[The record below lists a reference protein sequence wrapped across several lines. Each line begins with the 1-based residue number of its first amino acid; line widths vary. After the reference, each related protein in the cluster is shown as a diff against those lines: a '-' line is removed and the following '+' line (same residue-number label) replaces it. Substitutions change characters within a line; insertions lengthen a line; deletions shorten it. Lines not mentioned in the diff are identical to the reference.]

1 MLIKQLKLKLGTK
14 ILCMVFVIILL
25 FSVSV
30 GTVMLKEITESMK
43 QMATEKAKGDLALS
57 SAYIDDA
64 ISGDWQVKNN
74 KLYKGKIQIN
84 GNEDIVDLLGEKT
97 GDTVTIFQGDTRVAT
112 NVMKSGE
119 RAVGTQASSEV
130 IDAVLKSGKRFYGQA
145 DVAGSSYQT
154 AYMPLKD
161 QNGDIIGM
169 LYTGANQSILASL
182 TKSLFTQF
190 AIVLA
195 IVIIVSVILV
205 LLFTRRINKRLNA
218 LKCAF
223 ESAGNGD
230 MTIEVSDK
238 SGDELSELSVYY
250 NKMRMKLNNTIQTV
264 QQSALQLASA
274 SQQLSAGAEETN
286 QASEK
291 ITEAVQHIANG
302 AQHQITR
309 IENSESS
316 LKQAS
321 ADIRDISSNTAAIA
335 DKGQLAQSKA
345 DIGQKE
351 IADVQAQMDAI
362 HHSIQKSGEIIQQL
376 DGRSKQIEQILSVI
390 TQIADQ
396 TNLLALNA
404 AIEAARAGEHGK
416 GFAVVADEV
425 RKLAEESQQS
435 AGQISTLITE
445 IQKDM
450 NQSARSV
457 EHVKTEAAEGVTMIQ
472 RTKDAFKEIAAA
484 TCEISAEISDLS
496 ASVSN
501 ISASAHQIND
511 SFAANTADIKES
523 TENTRQ
529 AAALT
534 EEQFAAM
541 EEITAASE
549 TLSQLAEELTGI
561 ISQFKMID
569 QPENG
574 R

>member
-1 MLIKQLKLKLGTK
+1 MLIKRLEMKLGTK
-14 ILCMVFVIILL
+14 ILCLVFVVILL
-25 FSVSV
+25 FSASV

-57 SAYIDDA
+57 SAYIDDVMT
-64 ISGDWQVKNN
+64 GDWQVKNN
-74 KLYKGKIQIN
+74 KLYKGQTQIN

-97 GDTVTIFQGDTRVAT
+97 GDTITIFQGDTRVAT
-112 NVMKSGE
+112 NVMKNGE

-130 IDAVLKSGKRFYGQA
+130 IAAVLKKGKRFYGQA

-161 QNGDIIGM
+161 QNGNIIGM

-182 TKSLFTQF
+182 TQSLFTQF
-190 AIVLA
+190 ATVLV
-195 IVIIVSVILV
+195 IVIMVSVILV
-205 LLFTRRINKRLNA
+205 LVFTRKINKRLNA
-218 LKCAF
+218 LKSAF

-238 SGDELSELSVYY
+238 TGDELSELSVYY
-250 NKMRMKLNNTIQTV
+250 NKMRMKLNDTIQTV

-291 ITEAVQHIANG
+291 ITEAVQQIANG
-302 AQHQITR
+302 AQDQITR

-321 ADIRDISSNTAAIA
+321 ADIRDISANTAAIA

-351 IADVQAQMDAI
+351 IANVQAQMDAI
-362 HHSIQKSGEIIQQL
+362 HQSIQKSGEIIHQL

-404 AIEAARAGEHGK
+404 AIEAARAGEQGK

-435 AGQISTLITE
+435 AGQISKLIIE

-450 NQSARSV
+450 NRSARSV

-472 RTKDAFKEIAAA
+472 RTRDAFKEIAAA
-484 TCEISAEISDLS
+484 TGEISAEISDLS
-496 ASVSN
+496 ASVTN
-501 ISASAHQIND
+501 ISASAHHIND

-523 TENTRQ
+523 TKNTRQ

-561 ISQFKMID
+561 ISQFKMIN
-569 QPENG
+569 QAENG
-574 R
+574 

>member
-1 MLIKQLKLKLGTK
+1 MLIKRFKMKLGTK
-14 ILCMVFVIILL
+14 ILCLVFVVILL
-25 FSVSV
+25 FSASV
-30 GTVMLKEITESMK
+30 GTVMLKEITENMK

-57 SAYIDDA
+57 STYIDDVM
-64 ISGDWQVKNN
+64 SGNWQVKNN
-74 KLYKGKIQIN
+74 KLYKGQTQIN

-97 GDTVTIFQGDTRVAT
+97 GDTITIFQGDTRVAT
-112 NVMKSGE
+112 NVMKNGE

-130 IDAVLKSGKRFYGQA
+130 IAAVLKKGKRFYGQA

-161 QNGDIIGM
+161 QNGNIIGM

-182 TKSLFTQF
+182 TQSLFTQF
-190 AIVLA
+190 AIVLV

-205 LLFTRRINKRLNA
+205 LVFTRKINKRLTA
-218 LKCAF
+218 LKSAF

-238 SGDELSELSVYY
+238 TGDELSELSVYY
-250 NKMRMKLNNTIQTV
+250 NKMRMKLNDTIQTV

-291 ITEAVQHIANG
+291 ITEAVQQIANG
-302 AQHQITR
+302 AQDQITR

-321 ADIRDISSNTAAIA
+321 ADIRDISANTAAIA

-351 IADVQAQMDAI
+351 IANVQAQMDAI
-362 HHSIQKSGEIIQQL
+362 HQSIQKSGEIIHQL

-404 AIEAARAGEHGK
+404 AIEAARAGEQGK

-435 AGQISTLITE
+435 AGQISKLIIE
-445 IQKDM
+445 IQNDM
-450 NQSARSV
+450 NRSARSV

-472 RTKDAFKEIAAA
+472 RTRDAFKEIAAA
-484 TCEISAEISDLS
+484 TGEISAEISDLS
-496 ASVSN
+496 ASVTN

-523 TENTRQ
+523 TKNTRQ

-561 ISQFKMID
+561 ISQFKMIN
-569 QPENG
+569 QAANG
-574 R
+574 

>member
-1 MLIKQLKLKLGTK
+1 MLIKRFKMKLGTK
-14 ILCMVFVIILL
+14 ILCLVFVVILL
-25 FSVSV
+25 FSASV
-30 GTVMLKEITESMK
+30 GTVMLKEITENMK

-57 SAYIDDA
+57 STYIDDVM
-64 ISGDWQVKNN
+64 SGDWQVKNN
-74 KLYKGKIQIN
+74 KLYKGQTQIN

-97 GDTVTIFQGDTRVAT
+97 GDTITIFQGDTRVAT
-112 NVMKSGE
+112 NVMKNGE

-130 IDAVLKSGKRFYGQA
+130 IAAVLKKGKRFYGQA

-161 QNGDIIGM
+161 QNGNIIGM

-182 TKSLFTQF
+182 TQSLFTQF
-190 AIVLA
+190 AIVLV

-205 LLFTRRINKRLNA
+205 LVFTRKINKRLNA
-218 LKCAF
+218 LKSAF

-238 SGDELSELSVYY
+238 TGDELSELSVYY
-250 NKMRMKLNNTIQTV
+250 NKMRMKLNDTIQTV

-291 ITEAVQHIANG
+291 ITEAVQQIANG
-302 AQHQITR
+302 AQDQITR
-309 IENSESS
+309 IESSESS

-321 ADIRDISSNTAAIA
+321 ADIRDISANTAAIA

-351 IADVQAQMDAI
+351 IANVQAQMDAI
-362 HHSIQKSGEIIQQL
+362 HQSIQKSGEIIHQL

-404 AIEAARAGEHGK
+404 AIEAARAGEQGK

-435 AGQISTLITE
+435 AGQISKLIIE

-450 NQSARSV
+450 NRSARSV

-472 RTKDAFKEIAAA
+472 RTRDAFKEIAAA
-484 TCEISAEISDLS
+484 TGEISAEISDLS
-496 ASVSN
+496 ASVTN
-501 ISASAHQIND
+501 ISASAHHIND

-523 TENTRQ
+523 TKNTRQ

-561 ISQFKMID
+561 ISQFKMIN
-569 QPENG
+569 QAENG
-574 R
+574 

>member
-1 MLIKQLKLKLGTK
+1 MLIKRFKMKLGTK
-14 ILCMVFVIILL
+14 ILCLVFVVILL
-25 FSVSV
+25 FSASV

-57 SAYIDDA
+57 STYIDDVM
-64 ISGDWQVKNN
+64 SGDWQVKNN
-74 KLYKGKIQIN
+74 KLYKGQTQIN

-97 GDTVTIFQGDTRVAT
+97 GDTITIFQGDTRVAT
-112 NVMKSGE
+112 NVMKNGE

-130 IDAVLKSGKRFYGQA
+130 IAAVLKKGKRFYGQA

-161 QNGDIIGM
+161 QNGNIIGM

-182 TKSLFTQF
+182 TQSLFTQF
-190 AIVLA
+190 AIVLV

-205 LLFTRRINKRLNA
+205 LVFTRKINKRLNA
-218 LKCAF
+218 LKSAF

-238 SGDELSELSVYY
+238 TGDELSELSVYY
-250 NKMRMKLNNTIQTV
+250 NKMRMKLNETIQTV

-291 ITEAVQHIANG
+291 ITEAVQQIANG
-302 AQHQITR
+302 AQDQITR

-321 ADIRDISSNTAAIA
+321 ADIRDISANTAAIA

-351 IADVQAQMDAI
+351 IANVQAQMDAI
-362 HHSIQKSGEIIQQL
+362 HQSIQKSGEIIHQL

-404 AIEAARAGEHGK
+404 AIEAARAGEQGK

-435 AGQISTLITE
+435 AGQISKLIIE

-450 NQSARSV
+450 NRSARSV

-472 RTKDAFKEIAAA
+472 RTRDAFKEIAAA
-484 TCEISAEISDLS
+484 TGEISAEISDLS
-496 ASVSN
+496 ASVTN

-523 TENTRQ
+523 TKNTRQ

-561 ISQFKMID
+561 ISQFKMIN
-569 QPENG
+569 QAENG
-574 R
+574 

>member
-1 MLIKQLKLKLGTK
+1 MLIKRFKMKLGTK
-14 ILCMVFVIILL
+14 ILCLVFVVILL
-25 FSVSV
+25 FSASV

-57 SAYIDDA
+57 STYIDDVM
-64 ISGDWQVKNN
+64 SGDWQVKNN
-74 KLYKGKIQIN
+74 KLYKGQTQIN

-97 GDTVTIFQGDTRVAT
+97 GDTITIFQGDTRVAT
-112 NVMKSGE
+112 NVMKNGE

-130 IDAVLKSGKRFYGQA
+130 IAAVLKKGKRFYGQA

-161 QNGDIIGM
+161 QNGNIIGM

-182 TKSLFTQF
+182 TQSLFTQF
-190 AIVLA
+190 AIVLV

-205 LLFTRRINKRLNA
+205 LVFTRKINKRLNA
-218 LKCAF
+218 LKSAF

-238 SGDELSELSVYY
+238 TGDELSELSVYY
-250 NKMRMKLNNTIQTV
+250 NKMRMKLNDTIQTV

-291 ITEAVQHIANG
+291 ITEAVQQIANG
-302 AQHQITR
+302 AQDQITR

-321 ADIRDISSNTAAIA
+321 ADIRDISANTAAIA

-351 IADVQAQMDAI
+351 IANVQAQMDAI
-362 HHSIQKSGEIIQQL
+362 HQSIQKSGEIIHQL

-404 AIEAARAGEHGK
+404 AIEAARAGEQGK

-435 AGQISTLITE
+435 AGQISKLIIE

-450 NQSARSV
+450 NRSARSV

-472 RTKDAFKEIAAA
+472 RTRDAFKEIAAA
-484 TCEISAEISDLS
+484 TGEISAEISDLS
-496 ASVSN
+496 ASVTN
-501 ISASAHQIND
+501 ISASAHHIND

-523 TENTRQ
+523 TKNTRQ

-561 ISQFKMID
+561 ISQFKMIN
-569 QPENG
+569 QAENG
-574 R
+574 

>member
-1 MLIKQLKLKLGTK
+1 MLIKRFKMKLGTK
-14 ILCMVFVIILL
+14 ILCLVFVVILL
-25 FSVSV
+25 FSASV
-30 GTVMLKEITESMK
+30 GTVMLKEITENMK

-57 SAYIDDA
+57 STYIDDVM
-64 ISGDWQVKNN
+64 SGDWQVKNN
-74 KLYKGKIQIN
+74 KLYKGQTQIN

-97 GDTVTIFQGDTRVAT
+97 GDTITIFQGDTRVAT
-112 NVMKSGE
+112 NVMKNGE

-130 IDAVLKSGKRFYGQA
+130 IAAVLKKGKRFYGQA

-161 QNGDIIGM
+161 QNGNIIGM

-182 TKSLFTQF
+182 TQSLFTQF
-190 AIVLA
+190 AIVLV

-205 LLFTRRINKRLNA
+205 LVFTRKINKRLNA
-218 LKCAF
+218 LKSAF

-238 SGDELSELSVYY
+238 TGDELSELSVYY
-250 NKMRMKLNNTIQTV
+250 NKMRMKLNDTIQTV

-291 ITEAVQHIANG
+291 ITEAVQQIANG
-302 AQHQITR
+302 AQDQITR

-321 ADIRDISSNTAAIA
+321 ADIRDISANTAAIA

-351 IADVQAQMDAI
+351 IANVQAQMDAI
-362 HHSIQKSGEIIQQL
+362 HQSIQKSGEIIHQL

-404 AIEAARAGEHGK
+404 AIEAARAGEQGK

-435 AGQISTLITE
+435 AGQISKLIIE

-450 NQSARSV
+450 NRSARSV

-472 RTKDAFKEIAAA
+472 RTRDAFKEIAAA
-484 TCEISAEISDLS
+484 TGEISAEISDLS
-496 ASVSN
+496 ASVTN

-523 TENTRQ
+523 TKNTRQ

-561 ISQFKMID
+561 ISQFKMIN
-569 QPENG
+569 QAENG
-574 R
+574 

>member
-1 MLIKQLKLKLGTK
+1 MLIKRFKMKLGTK
-14 ILCMVFVIILL
+14 ILCLVFVVILL
-25 FSVSV
+25 FSASV

-57 SAYIDDA
+57 STYIDDVM
-64 ISGDWQVKNN
+64 SGDWQVKNN
-74 KLYKGKIQIN
+74 KLYKGQTQIT

-97 GDTVTIFQGDTRVAT
+97 GDTITIFQGDTRVAT
-112 NVMKSGE
+112 NVMKNGE

-130 IDAVLKSGKRFYGQA
+130 IAAVLKKGKRFYGQA

-161 QNGDIIGM
+161 QNGNIIGM
-169 LYTGANQSILASL
+169 LYAGANQSILASL
-182 TKSLFTQF
+182 TQSLFTQF
-190 AIVLA
+190 AIVLV
-195 IVIIVSVILV
+195 IVIMVSVILV
-205 LLFTRRINKRLNA
+205 LVFTRKINKRLNA
-218 LKCAF
+218 LKSAF

-238 SGDELSELSVYY
+238 TGDELSELSVYY
-250 NKMRMKLNNTIQTV
+250 NKMRMKLNDTIQTV

-291 ITEAVQHIANG
+291 ITEAVQQIANG
-302 AQHQITR
+302 AQDQITR

-321 ADIRDISSNTAAIA
+321 ADIRDISANTAAIA

-351 IADVQAQMDAI
+351 IANVQAQMDAI
-362 HHSIQKSGEIIQQL
+362 HQSIQKSGEIIHQL

-404 AIEAARAGEHGK
+404 AIEAARAGEQGK

-435 AGQISTLITE
+435 AGQISKLIIE

-450 NQSARSV
+450 NRSARSV

-472 RTKDAFKEIAAA
+472 RTRDAFKEIAAA
-484 TCEISAEISDLS
+484 TGEISAEISDLS
-496 ASVSN
+496 ASVTN

-523 TENTRQ
+523 TKNTRQ

-561 ISQFKMID
+561 ISQFKMIN
-569 QPENG
+569 QAENG
-574 R
+574 

>member
-1 MLIKQLKLKLGTK
+1 MLIKRLKMKLGTK
-14 ILCMVFVIILL
+14 ILCLVFVVILL
-25 FSVSV
+25 FSASV

-57 SAYIDDA
+57 STYIDDVM
-64 ISGDWQVKNN
+64 SGDWQVKNN
-74 KLYKGKIQIN
+74 KLYKGQTQIN

-97 GDTVTIFQGDTRVAT
+97 GDTITIFQGDTRVAT
-112 NVMKSGE
+112 NVMKNGE

-130 IDAVLKSGKRFYGQA
+130 IAAVLKKGKRFYGQA

-161 QNGDIIGM
+161 QNGNIIGM

-182 TKSLFTQF
+182 TQSLFTQF
-190 AIVLA
+190 AIVLV
-195 IVIIVSVILV
+195 IVIMVSVILV
-205 LLFTRRINKRLNA
+205 LVFTRKINKRLNA
-218 LKCAF
+218 LKSAF

-238 SGDELSELSVYY
+238 TGDELSELSVYY
-250 NKMRMKLNNTIQTV
+250 NKMRMKLNDTIQTV

-291 ITEAVQHIANG
+291 ITEAVQQIANG
-302 AQHQITR
+302 AQDQITR

-321 ADIRDISSNTAAIA
+321 ADIRDISANTAAIA

-351 IADVQAQMDAI
+351 IANVQAQMDAI
-362 HHSIQKSGEIIQQL
+362 HQSIQKSGEIIHQL

-404 AIEAARAGEHGK
+404 AIEAARAGEQGK

-435 AGQISTLITE
+435 AGQISKLIIE

-450 NQSARSV
+450 NRSARSV

-472 RTKDAFKEIAAA
+472 RTRDAFKEIAAA
-484 TCEISAEISDLS
+484 TGEISAEISDLS
-496 ASVSN
+496 ASVTN

-523 TENTRQ
+523 TKNTRQ

-561 ISQFKMID
+561 ISQFKMIN
-569 QPENG
+569 QAENG
-574 R
+574 

>member
-57 SAYIDDA
+57 SAYIDDI

-74 KLYKGKIQIN
+74 KLYKGQTQIN

-112 NVMKSGE
+112 NVMKNGE
-119 RAVGTQASSEV
+119 RAVGTKASSEV

-169 LYTGANQSILASL
+169 LYTGATQSILASL

-484 TCEISAEISDLS
+484 TGEISAEISDLS

>member
-1 MLIKQLKLKLGTK
+1 MLIKRFKMKLGTK
-14 ILCMVFVIILL
+14 ILCLVFVVILL
-25 FSVSV
+25 FSASV

-57 SAYIDDA
+57 STYIDDVM
-64 ISGDWQVKNN
+64 SGDWQVKNN
-74 KLYKGKIQIN
+74 KLYKGQTQIN

-97 GDTVTIFQGDTRVAT
+97 GDTITIFQGDTRVAT
-112 NVMKSGE
+112 NVMKNGE
-119 RAVGTQASSEV
+119 RAVDTQASSEV
-130 IDAVLKSGKRFYGQA
+130 IAAVLKKGKRFYGQA

-161 QNGDIIGM
+161 QNGNIIGM

-182 TKSLFTQF
+182 TQSLFTQF
-190 AIVLA
+190 AIVLV

-205 LLFTRRINKRLNA
+205 LVFTRKINKRLNA
-218 LKCAF
+218 LKSAF

-238 SGDELSELSVYY
+238 TGDELSELSVYY
-250 NKMRMKLNNTIQTV
+250 NKMRMKLNDTIQTV

-291 ITEAVQHIANG
+291 ITEAVQQIANG
-302 AQHQITR
+302 AQDQITR

-321 ADIRDISSNTAAIA
+321 ADIRDISANTAAIA

-351 IADVQAQMDAI
+351 IANVQAQMDAI
-362 HHSIQKSGEIIQQL
+362 HQSIQKSGEIIHQL

-404 AIEAARAGEHGK
+404 AIEAARAGEQGK

-435 AGQISTLITE
+435 AEQISKLIIE

-450 NQSARSV
+450 NRSARSV

-472 RTKDAFKEIAAA
+472 RTRDAFKEIAAA
-484 TCEISAEISDLS
+484 TGEISAEISDLS
-496 ASVSN
+496 ASVTN

-523 TENTRQ
+523 TKNTRQ

-561 ISQFKMID
+561 ISQFKMIN
-569 QPENG
+569 QAANG
-574 R
+574 

>member
-1 MLIKQLKLKLGTK
+1 MLIKRLEMKLGTK
-14 ILCMVFVIILL
+14 ILCLVFVVILL
-25 FSVSV
+25 FSASV

-57 SAYIDDA
+57 STYIDDVM
-64 ISGDWQVKNN
+64 SGDWQVKNN
-74 KLYKGKIQIN
+74 KLYKGQTQIN

-97 GDTVTIFQGDTRVAT
+97 GDTITIFQGDTRVAT
-112 NVMKSGE
+112 NVMKNGE

-130 IDAVLKSGKRFYGQA
+130 IAAVLKKGKRFYGQA

-161 QNGDIIGM
+161 QNGNIIGM

-182 TKSLFTQF
+182 TQSLFTQF
-190 AIVLA
+190 AIVLV
-195 IVIIVSVILV
+195 IVIMVSVILV
-205 LLFTRRINKRLNA
+205 LVFTRKINKRLNA
-218 LKCAF
+218 LKSAF

-238 SGDELSELSVYY
+238 TGDELSELSVYY
-250 NKMRMKLNNTIQTV
+250 NKMRMKLNDTIQTV

-291 ITEAVQHIANG
+291 ITEAVQQIANG
-302 AQHQITR
+302 AQDQINR

-321 ADIRDISSNTAAIA
+321 ADIRDISANTAAIA

-351 IADVQAQMDAI
+351 IANVQAQMDAI
-362 HHSIQKSGEIIQQL
+362 HQSIQKSGEIIHQL

-404 AIEAARAGEHGK
+404 AIEAARAGEQGK

-435 AGQISTLITE
+435 AGQISKLIIE

-450 NQSARSV
+450 NRSARSV

-472 RTKDAFKEIAAA
+472 RTRDAFKEIAAA
-484 TCEISAEISDLS
+484 TGEISAEISDLS
-496 ASVSN
+496 ASVTN

-523 TENTRQ
+523 TKNTRQ

-561 ISQFKMID
+561 ISQFKMIN
-569 QPENG
+569 QAENG
-574 R
+574 

>member
-1 MLIKQLKLKLGTK
+1 MVIKQLKLKLGTK
-14 ILCMVFVIILL
+14 ILCLVFVIVLL
-25 FSVSV
+25 FSVST
-30 GTVMLKEITESMK
+30 GTVMLKEITDSMK

-57 SAYIDDA
+57 SAYIDDV
-64 ISGDWQVKNN
+64 ISGEWQIKNN
-74 KLYKGKIQIN
+74 KLYKGQTQIN
-84 GNEDIVDLLGEKT
+84 ENEDIVDLLGEKT

-112 NVMKSGE
+112 NVMKNGE
-119 RAVGTQASSEV
+119 RAVGTQASPK
-130 IDAVLKSGKRFYGQA
+130 ITDTVLKKGKPFNGQA

-161 QNGDIIGM
+161 QNGNIIGM

-182 TKSLFTQF
+182 TQSLFTQF
-190 AIVLA
+190 AIVLV
-195 IVIIVSVILV
+195 IVIIASVILV

-230 MTIEVSDK
+230 MTKEVSDK

-250 NKMRMKLNNTIQTV
+250 NKMRMKLNDTIQTV

-291 ITEAVQHIANG
+291 ITEAVQQISNG

-309 IENSESS
+309 IETSESS
-316 LKQAS
+316 LRQAS

-345 DIGQKE
+345 SIGQKE
-351 IADVQAQMDAI
+351 ISNVQAQMDAI
-362 HHSIQKSGEIIQQL
+362 HNSIQKSGEIIHQL

-390 TQIADQ
+390 TKIADQ

-404 AIEAARAGEHGK
+404 AIEAARAGEQGK

-435 AGQISTLITE
+435 AGQISKLITE

-450 NQSARSV
+450 SQSASSI

-472 RTKDAFKEIAAA
+472 RTRDAFKEIAAA
-484 TCEISAEISDLS
+484 TGEISAEISDLS

-501 ISASAHQIND
+501 ISTTAHNINE
-511 SFAANTADIKES
+511 SFASNTADIKNA

-569 QPENG
+569 QPKNG
-574 R
+574 

>member
-1 MLIKQLKLKLGTK
+1 MLIKRFKMKLGTK
-14 ILCMVFVIILL
+14 ILCLVFVVILL
-25 FSVSV
+25 FSASV

-57 SAYIDDA
+57 STYIDDVM
-64 ISGDWQVKNN
+64 SGDWQVKNN
-74 KLYKGKIQIN
+74 KLYKGQTQIN

-97 GDTVTIFQGDTRVAT
+97 GDTITIFQGDTRVAT
-112 NVMKSGE
+112 NVMKNGE

-130 IDAVLKSGKRFYGQA
+130 IAAVLKKGKRFYGQA

-161 QNGDIIGM
+161 QNGNIIGM

-182 TKSLFTQF
+182 TQSLFTQF
-190 AIVLA
+190 AIVLV
-195 IVIIVSVILV
+195 IVIMVSVILV
-205 LLFTRRINKRLNA
+205 LVFTRKINKRLNA
-218 LKCAF
+218 LKSAF

-238 SGDELSELSVYY
+238 TGDELSELSVYY
-250 NKMRMKLNNTIQTV
+250 NKMRMKLNDTIQTV

-291 ITEAVQHIANG
+291 ITEAVQQIANG
-302 AQHQITR
+302 AQDQITR

-321 ADIRDISSNTAAIA
+321 ADIRDISANTAAIA
-335 DKGQLAQSKA
+335 DKGQIAQSKA

-351 IADVQAQMDAI
+351 IANVQAQMDAI
-362 HHSIQKSGEIIQQL
+362 HQSIQKSGEIIHQL

-404 AIEAARAGEHGK
+404 AIEAARAGEQGK

-435 AGQISTLITE
+435 AGQISKLIIE

-450 NQSARSV
+450 NRSARSV

-472 RTKDAFKEIAAA
+472 RTRDAFKEIAAA
-484 TCEISAEISDLS
+484 TGEISAEISDLS
-496 ASVSN
+496 ASVTN

-523 TENTRQ
+523 TKNTRQ

-561 ISQFKMID
+561 ISQFKMIN
-569 QPENG
+569 QAENG
-574 R
+574 

>member
-1 MLIKQLKLKLGTK
+1 MLIKRFKMKLGTK
-14 ILCMVFVIILL
+14 ILCLVFVVILL
-25 FSVSV
+25 FSASV

-57 SAYIDDA
+57 STYIDDVM
-64 ISGDWQVKNN
+64 SGDWQVKNN
-74 KLYKGKIQIN
+74 KLYKGQTQIN

-97 GDTVTIFQGDTRVAT
+97 GDTITIFQGDTRVAT
-112 NVMKSGE
+112 NVMKNGE

-130 IDAVLKSGKRFYGQA
+130 IAAVLKKGKRFYGQA

-161 QNGDIIGM
+161 QNGNIIGM

-182 TKSLFTQF
+182 TQSLFTQF
-190 AIVLA
+190 AIVLV
-195 IVIIVSVILV
+195 IVIMVSVILV
-205 LLFTRRINKRLNA
+205 LVFTRKINKRLNA
-218 LKCAF
+218 LKSAF

-238 SGDELSELSVYY
+238 TGDELSELSVYY
-250 NKMRMKLNNTIQTV
+250 NKMRMKLNDTIQTV

-291 ITEAVQHIANG
+291 IKEAVQQIANG
-302 AQHQITR
+302 AQDQITR

-321 ADIRDISSNTAAIA
+321 ADIRDISANTAAIA

-351 IADVQAQMDAI
+351 IANVQAQMDAI
-362 HHSIQKSGEIIQQL
+362 HQSIQKSGEIIHQL

-404 AIEAARAGEHGK
+404 AIEAARAGEQGK

-435 AGQISTLITE
+435 AGQISKLIIE

-450 NQSARSV
+450 NRSARSV

-472 RTKDAFKEIAAA
+472 RTRDAFKEIAAA
-484 TCEISAEISDLS
+484 TGEISAEISDLS
-496 ASVSN
+496 ASVTN

-523 TENTRQ
+523 TKNTRQ

-561 ISQFKMID
+561 ISQFKMIN
-569 QPENG
+569 QAENG
-574 R
+574 

>member
-1 MLIKQLKLKLGTK
+1 MLIKRFKMKLGTK
-14 ILCMVFVIILL
+14 ILCLVFVVILL
-25 FSVSV
+25 FSASV
-30 GTVMLKEITESMK
+30 GTVMLKEITENMK

-57 SAYIDDA
+57 STYIDDVM
-64 ISGDWQVKNN
+64 SGDWQVKNN
-74 KLYKGKIQIN
+74 KLYKGQTQIN

-97 GDTVTIFQGDTRVAT
+97 GDTITIFQGDTRVAT
-112 NVMKSGE
+112 NVMKNGE

-130 IDAVLKSGKRFYGQA
+130 IAAVLKKGKRFYGQA

-161 QNGDIIGM
+161 QNGNIIGM

-182 TKSLFTQF
+182 TQSLFTQF
-190 AIVLA
+190 AIVLV
-195 IVIIVSVILV
+195 IVIMVSVILV
-205 LLFTRRINKRLNA
+205 LVFTRKINKRLNA
-218 LKCAF
+218 LKSAF

-238 SGDELSELSVYY
+238 TGDELSELSVYY
-250 NKMRMKLNNTIQTV
+250 NKMRMKLNDTIQTV

-291 ITEAVQHIANG
+291 ITEAVQQIANG
-302 AQHQITR
+302 AQDQITR
-309 IENSESS
+309 IESSESS

-321 ADIRDISSNTAAIA
+321 ADIRDISANTAAIA

-351 IADVQAQMDAI
+351 IANVQAQMDAI
-362 HHSIQKSGEIIQQL
+362 HQSIQKSGEIIHQL

-404 AIEAARAGEHGK
+404 AIEAARAGEQGK

-435 AGQISTLITE
+435 AGQISKLIIE

-450 NQSARSV
+450 NRSARSV

-472 RTKDAFKEIAAA
+472 RTRDAFKEIAAA
-484 TCEISAEISDLS
+484 TGEISAEISDLS
-496 ASVSN
+496 ASVTN
-501 ISASAHQIND
+501 ISASAHHIND

-523 TENTRQ
+523 TKNTRQ

-541 EEITAASE
+541 EEITTASE

-561 ISQFKMID
+561 ISQFKMIN
-569 QPENG
+569 QAENG
-574 R
+574 

>member
-1 MLIKQLKLKLGTK
+1 MLIKRFKMKLGTK
-14 ILCMVFVIILL
+14 ILCLVFVVILL
-25 FSVSV
+25 FSASV

-57 SAYIDDA
+57 STYIDDVM
-64 ISGDWQVKNN
+64 SGDWQVKNN
-74 KLYKGKIQIN
+74 KLYKGQTQIN

-97 GDTVTIFQGDTRVAT
+97 GDTITIFQGDTRVAT
-112 NVMKSGE
+112 NVMKNGE

-130 IDAVLKSGKRFYGQA
+130 IAAVLKKGKRFYGQA

-161 QNGDIIGM
+161 QNGNIIGM

-182 TKSLFTQF
+182 TQSLFTQF
-190 AIVLA
+190 AIVLV
-195 IVIIVSVILV
+195 IVIMVSVILV
-205 LLFTRRINKRLNA
+205 LVFTRKINKRLNA
-218 LKCAF
+218 LKSAF

-238 SGDELSELSVYY
+238 TGDELSELSVYY
-250 NKMRMKLNNTIQTV
+250 NKMRMKLNDTIQTV

-291 ITEAVQHIANG
+291 ITEAVQQIANG
-302 AQHQITR
+302 AQDQITR

-321 ADIRDISSNTAAIA
+321 ADIRDISANTAAIA
-335 DKGQLAQSKA
+335 DKGQLAQSKS

-351 IADVQAQMDAI
+351 IANVQAQMDAI
-362 HHSIQKSGEIIQQL
+362 HQSIQKSGEIIHQL

-404 AIEAARAGEHGK
+404 AIEAARAGEQGK

-435 AGQISTLITE
+435 AGQISKLIIE

-450 NQSARSV
+450 NRSARSV

-472 RTKDAFKEIAAA
+472 RTRDAFKEIAAA
-484 TCEISAEISDLS
+484 TGEISAEISDLS
-496 ASVSN
+496 ASVTN
-501 ISASAHQIND
+501 ISASAHHIKD

-523 TENTRQ
+523 TKNTRQ

-561 ISQFKMID
+561 ISQFKMIN
-569 QPENG
+569 QAENG
-574 R
+574 

>member
-1 MLIKQLKLKLGTK
+1 MLIKRFKMKLGTK
-14 ILCMVFVIILL
+14 ILCLVFVVILL
-25 FSVSV
+25 FSASV

-57 SAYIDDA
+57 STYIDDVM
-64 ISGDWQVKNN
+64 SGDWQVKNN
-74 KLYKGKIQIN
+74 KLYKGQTQIN

-97 GDTVTIFQGDTRVAT
+97 GDTITIFQGDTRVAT
-112 NVMKSGE
+112 NVMKNGE

-130 IDAVLKSGKRFYGQA
+130 IAAVLKKGKRFYGQA

-161 QNGDIIGM
+161 QNGNIIGM

-182 TKSLFTQF
+182 TQSLFTQF
-190 AIVLA
+190 AIVLV
-195 IVIIVSVILV
+195 IVIMVSVILV
-205 LLFTRRINKRLNA
+205 LVFTRKINKRLNA
-218 LKCAF
+218 LKSAF

-230 MTIEVSDK
+230 ITIEVSDK
-238 SGDELSELSVYY
+238 TGDELSELSVYY
-250 NKMRMKLNNTIQTV
+250 NKMRMKLNDTIQTV

-291 ITEAVQHIANG
+291 ITEAVQQIANG
-302 AQHQITR
+302 AQDQITR

-321 ADIRDISSNTAAIA
+321 ADIRDISANTAAIA

-351 IADVQAQMDAI
+351 IANVQAQMDAI
-362 HHSIQKSGEIIQQL
+362 HQSIQKSGEIIHQL

-404 AIEAARAGEHGK
+404 AIEAARAGEQGK

-435 AGQISTLITE
+435 AGQISKLIIE

-450 NQSARSV
+450 NRSARSV

-472 RTKDAFKEIAAA
+472 RTRDAFKEIAAA
-484 TCEISAEISDLS
+484 TGEISAEISDLS
-496 ASVSN
+496 ASVTN

-523 TENTRQ
+523 TKNTRQ

-561 ISQFKMID
+561 ISQFKMIN
-569 QPENG
+569 QAENG
-574 R
+574 

>member
-1 MLIKQLKLKLGTK
+1 MLIKRFKMKLGTK
-14 ILCMVFVIILL
+14 ILCLVFVVILL
-25 FSVSV
+25 FSASV

-57 SAYIDDA
+57 STYIDDVM
-64 ISGDWQVKNN
+64 SGDWQVKNN
-74 KLYKGKIQIN
+74 KLYKGQTQIN

-97 GDTVTIFQGDTRVAT
+97 GDTITIFQGDTRVAT
-112 NVMKSGE
+112 NVMKNGE

-130 IDAVLKSGKRFYGQA
+130 IAAVLKKGKRFYGQA

-161 QNGDIIGM
+161 QNGNIIGM

-182 TKSLFTQF
+182 TQSLFTQF
-190 AIVLA
+190 AIVLV
-195 IVIIVSVILV
+195 IVIMVSVILV
-205 LLFTRRINKRLNA
+205 LVFTRKINKRLNA
-218 LKCAF
+218 LKSAF

-238 SGDELSELSVYY
+238 TGDELSELSVYY
-250 NKMRMKLNNTIQTV
+250 NKMRMKLNDTIQTV

-291 ITEAVQHIANG
+291 ITEAVQQIANG
-302 AQHQITR
+302 AQDQITR

-321 ADIRDISSNTAAIA
+321 ADIRDISANTAAIA

-351 IADVQAQMDAI
+351 IANVQAQMDAI
-362 HHSIQKSGEIIQQL
+362 HQSIQKSGEIIHQL

-404 AIEAARAGEHGK
+404 AIEAARAGEQGK

-425 RKLAEESQQS
+425 RKLAEEPQQS
-435 AGQISTLITE
+435 AGQISKLIIE

-450 NQSARSV
+450 NRSARSV

-472 RTKDAFKEIAAA
+472 RTRDAFKEIAAA
-484 TCEISAEISDLS
+484 TGEISAEISDLS
-496 ASVSN
+496 ASVTN

-523 TENTRQ
+523 TKNTRQ

-561 ISQFKMID
+561 ISQFKMIN
-569 QPENG
+569 QAENG
-574 R
+574 

>member
-1 MLIKQLKLKLGTK
+1 MLIKRFKMKLGTK
-14 ILCMVFVIILL
+14 ILCLVFVVILL
-25 FSVSV
+25 FSASV

-57 SAYIDDA
+57 STYIDDVM
-64 ISGDWQVKNN
+64 SGDWQVKNN
-74 KLYKGKIQIN
+74 KLYKGQTQIN

-97 GDTVTIFQGDTRVAT
+97 GDTITIFQGDTRVAT
-112 NVMKSGE
+112 NVMKNGE

-130 IDAVLKSGKRFYGQA
+130 IAAVLKKGKRFYGQA

-161 QNGDIIGM
+161 QNGNIIGM

-182 TKSLFTQF
+182 TQSLFTQF
-190 AIVLA
+190 AIVLV

-205 LLFTRRINKRLNA
+205 LVFTRKINKRLNA
-218 LKCAF
+218 LKSAF

-238 SGDELSELSVYY
+238 TGDELSELSVYY
-250 NKMRMKLNNTIQTV
+250 NKMRMKLNDTIQTV

-291 ITEAVQHIANG
+291 ITEAVQQIANG
-302 AQHQITR
+302 AQDQITR
-309 IENSESS
+309 IENSENS

-321 ADIRDISSNTAAIA
+321 ADIRDISANTAAIA

-351 IADVQAQMDAI
+351 IANVQAQMDAI
-362 HHSIQKSGEIIQQL
+362 HQSIQKSGEIIHQL

-404 AIEAARAGEHGK
+404 AIEAARAGEQGK

-435 AGQISTLITE
+435 AGQISKLIIE

-450 NQSARSV
+450 NRSARSV

-472 RTKDAFKEIAAA
+472 RTRDAFKEIAAA
-484 TCEISAEISDLS
+484 TGEISAEISDLS
-496 ASVSN
+496 ASVTN
-501 ISASAHQIND
+501 ISASAHHIND

-523 TENTRQ
+523 TKNTRQ

-549 TLSQLAEELTGI
+549 TLSQLADELTGI
-561 ISQFKMID
+561 ISQFKMIN
-569 QPENG
+569 QAENG
-574 R
+574 

>member
-1 MLIKQLKLKLGTK
+1 MLIKRFKMKLGTK
-14 ILCMVFVIILL
+14 ILCLVFVVILL
-25 FSVSV
+25 FSASV

-57 SAYIDDA
+57 STYIDDVM
-64 ISGDWQVKNN
+64 SGDWQVKNN
-74 KLYKGKIQIN
+74 KLYKGQTQIN

-97 GDTVTIFQGDTRVAT
+97 GDTITIFQGDTRVAT
-112 NVMKSGE
+112 NVMKNGE

-130 IDAVLKSGKRFYGQA
+130 IAAVLKKGKRFYGQA

-161 QNGDIIGM
+161 QNGNIIGM

-182 TKSLFTQF
+182 TQSLFTQF
-190 AIVLA
+190 AIVLV

-205 LLFTRRINKRLNA
+205 LVFTRKINKRLNA
-218 LKCAF
+218 LKSAF

-238 SGDELSELSVYY
+238 TGDELSELSVYY
-250 NKMRMKLNNTIQTV
+250 NKMRMKLNDTIQTV

-291 ITEAVQHIANG
+291 ITEAVQQIANG
-302 AQHQITR
+302 AQDQIIR

-321 ADIRDISSNTAAIA
+321 ADIRDISANTAAIA

-351 IADVQAQMDAI
+351 IANVQAQMDAI
-362 HHSIQKSGEIIQQL
+362 HQSIQKSGEIIHQL

-404 AIEAARAGEHGK
+404 AIEAARAGEQGK

-435 AGQISTLITE
+435 AGQISKLIIE

-450 NQSARSV
+450 NRSARSV

-472 RTKDAFKEIAAA
+472 RTRDAFKEIAAA
-484 TCEISAEISDLS
+484 TGEISAEISDLS
-496 ASVSN
+496 ASVTN
-501 ISASAHQIND
+501 ISASAHHIND

-523 TENTRQ
+523 TKNTRQ

-561 ISQFKMID
+561 ISQFKMIN
-569 QPENG
+569 QAENG
-574 R
+574 

>member
-1 MLIKQLKLKLGTK
+1 MLIKRFKMKLGTK
-14 ILCMVFVIILL
+14 ILCLVFVVILL
-25 FSVSV
+25 FSASV

-57 SAYIDDA
+57 STYIDDVM
-64 ISGDWQVKNN
+64 SGDWQVKNN
-74 KLYKGKIQIN
+74 KLYKGQTQIN

-97 GDTVTIFQGDTRVAT
+97 GDTITIFQGDTRVAT
-112 NVMKSGE
+112 NVMKNGE

-130 IDAVLKSGKRFYGQA
+130 IAAVLKKGKRFYGQA

-161 QNGDIIGM
+161 QKGNIIGM

-182 TKSLFTQF
+182 TQSLFTQF
-190 AIVLA
+190 AIVLV
-195 IVIIVSVILV
+195 IVIMVSVILV
-205 LLFTRRINKRLNA
+205 LVFTRKINKRLNA
-218 LKCAF
+218 LKSAF

-238 SGDELSELSVYY
+238 TGDELSELSVYY
-250 NKMRMKLNNTIQTV
+250 NKMRMKLNDTIQTV

-291 ITEAVQHIANG
+291 ITEAVQQIANG
-302 AQHQITR
+302 AQDQITR

-321 ADIRDISSNTAAIA
+321 ADIRDISANTAAIA

-351 IADVQAQMDAI
+351 IANVQAQMDAI
-362 HHSIQKSGEIIQQL
+362 HQSIQKSGEIIHQL

-404 AIEAARAGEHGK
+404 AIEAARAGEQGK

-435 AGQISTLITE
+435 AGQISKLIIE

-450 NQSARSV
+450 NRSARSV

-472 RTKDAFKEIAAA
+472 RTRDAFKEIAAA
-484 TCEISAEISDLS
+484 TGEISAEISDLS
-496 ASVSN
+496 ASVTN

-523 TENTRQ
+523 TKNTRQ

-561 ISQFKMID
+561 ISQFKMIN
-569 QPENG
+569 QAENG
-574 R
+574 

>member
-1 MLIKQLKLKLGTK
+1 MLIKQFKMKLGTK
-14 ILCMVFVIILL
+14 ILCLVFVVILL
-25 FSVSV
+25 FSASV

-57 SAYIDDA
+57 STYIDDVM
-64 ISGDWQVKNN
+64 SGDWQVKNN
-74 KLYKGKIQIN
+74 KLYKGPTQIN

-97 GDTVTIFQGDTRVAT
+97 GDTITIFQGDTRVAT
-112 NVMKSGE
+112 NVMKNGE

-130 IDAVLKSGKRFYGQA
+130 IAAVLKKGKRFYGQA

-161 QNGDIIGM
+161 QNGNIIGM

-182 TKSLFTQF
+182 TQSLFTQF
-190 AIVLA
+190 AIVLV

-205 LLFTRRINKRLNA
+205 LVFTRKINKRLNA
-218 LKCAF
+218 LKSAF

-238 SGDELSELSVYY
+238 TGDELSELSVYY
-250 NKMRMKLNNTIQTV
+250 NKMRMKLNDTIQTV

-291 ITEAVQHIANG
+291 ITEAVQQIANG
-302 AQHQITR
+302 AQDQITR

-321 ADIRDISSNTAAIA
+321 ADIRDISANTAAIA

-351 IADVQAQMDAI
+351 IANVQAQMDAI
-362 HHSIQKSGEIIQQL
+362 HQSIQKSGEIIHQL

-404 AIEAARAGEHGK
+404 AIEAARAGEQGK

-435 AGQISTLITE
+435 AGQISKLIIE

-450 NQSARSV
+450 NRSARSV

-472 RTKDAFKEIAAA
+472 RTRDAFKEIAAA
-484 TCEISAEISDLS
+484 TGEISAEISDLS
-496 ASVSN
+496 ASVTN
-501 ISASAHQIND
+501 ISASAHHIND

-523 TENTRQ
+523 TKNTRQ

-561 ISQFKMID
+561 ISQFKMIN
-569 QPENG
+569 QAENG
-574 R
+574 

>member
-1 MLIKQLKLKLGTK
+1 MLIKRFKMKLGTK
-14 ILCMVFVIILL
+14 ILCLVFVVILL
-25 FSVSV
+25 FSASV

-57 SAYIDDA
+57 STYIDDVM
-64 ISGDWQVKNN
+64 SGDWQVKNN
-74 KLYKGKIQIN
+74 KLYKGQTQIN
-84 GNEDIVDLLGEKT
+84 GNEELVDLLGEKT
-97 GDTVTIFQGDTRVAT
+97 GDTITIFQGDTRVAT
-112 NVMKSGE
+112 NVMKNGE

-130 IDAVLKSGKRFYGQA
+130 IAAVLKKGKCFYGQA

-161 QNGDIIGM
+161 QNGSIIGM

-182 TKSLFTQF
+182 TQSLFTQF
-190 AIVLA
+190 AIVLV
-195 IVIIVSVILV
+195 IVIMLSVILV
-205 LLFTRRINKRLNA
+205 LVFTRKINKRLNA
-218 LKCAF
+218 LKSAF

-238 SGDELSELSVYY
+238 TGDELSELSVYY
-250 NKMRMKLNNTIQTV
+250 NKMRMKLNDTIQTV

-291 ITEAVQHIANG
+291 ITEAVQQIANG
-302 AQHQITR
+302 AQDQIIR

-321 ADIRDISSNTAAIA
+321 ADIRDISANTAAIA

-351 IADVQAQMDAI
+351 IANVQAQMDAI
-362 HHSIQKSGEIIQQL
+362 HQSIQKSGEIIHQL

-404 AIEAARAGEHGK
+404 AIEAARAGEQGK

-435 AGQISTLITE
+435 AGQISKLIIE

-450 NQSARSV
+450 NRSARSV
-457 EHVKTEAAEGVTMIQ
+457 EHVKTEAAEGVTMIH
-472 RTKDAFKEIAAA
+472 RTRDAFKEIAAA
-484 TCEISAEISDLS
+484 TGEISAEISDLS
-496 ASVSN
+496 ASVTN
-501 ISASAHQIND
+501 ISASAHHIND

-523 TENTRQ
+523 TKNTRQ

-561 ISQFKMID
+561 ISQFKMIN
-569 QPENG
+569 QAENG
-574 R
+574 

>member
-1 MLIKQLKLKLGTK
+1 MLIKRLKLKLGTK
-14 ILCMVFVIILL
+14 ILFLVFVVILL
-25 FSVSV
+25 FSASV
-30 GTVMLKEITESMK
+30 GTVMLKEITENMK

-57 SAYIDDA
+57 NAYIDDV

-74 KLYKGKIQIN
+74 KLYKGQTQIN

-97 GDTVTIFQGDTRVAT
+97 GDTITIFQGDTRVAT
-112 NVMKSGE
+112 NVMKNGE

-130 IDAVLKSGKRFYGQA
+130 TDTVLKNGKRFYGQA

-161 QNGDIIGM
+161 QNGNIIGM

-182 TKSLFTQF
+182 THSLFTQF
-190 AIVLA
+190 AIVLV
-195 IVIIVSVILV
+195 IVIMVSVILV
-205 LLFTRRINKRLNA
+205 LVFTKKINKRLNA
-218 LKCAF
+218 LKSAF

-238 SGDELSELSVYY
+238 TGDELSELSAYY
-250 NKMRMKLNNTIQTV
+250 NKMRMKLNDTIQTV

-291 ITEAVQHIANG
+291 ITEAVQQIANG
-302 AQHQITR
+302 AEDQITR

-321 ADIRDISSNTAAIA
+321 ADIRDISANTAAIA

-351 IADVQAQMDAI
+351 IANVQAQMDAI
-362 HHSIQKSGEIIQQL
+362 HQSIHKSGEIIHQL

-404 AIEAARAGEHGK
+404 AIEAARAGEQGK

-435 AGQISTLITE
+435 AGQISKLIIE

-450 NQSARSV
+450 NRSARSV

-472 RTKDAFKEIAAA
+472 RTRDAFKEIAAA
-484 TCEISAEISDLS
+484 TGEISAEISDLS
-496 ASVSN
+496 ASVTN

-523 TENTRQ
+523 TQNTRQ

-549 TLSQLAEELTGI
+549 TLSQLAEDLTGI
-561 ISQFKMID
+561 ISQFKMIN
-569 QPENG
+569 QAENS
-574 R
+574 

>member
-1 MLIKQLKLKLGTK
+1 MLIKRFKMKLGTK
-14 ILCMVFVIILL
+14 ILCLVFVVILL
-25 FSVSV
+25 FSASV

-57 SAYIDDA
+57 STYIDDVV
-64 ISGDWQVKNN
+64 SGDWQVKNN
-74 KLYKGKIQIN
+74 KLYKGQTQIN

-97 GDTVTIFQGDTRVAT
+97 GDTITIFQGDTRVAT
-112 NVMKSGE
+112 NVMKNGE

-130 IDAVLKSGKRFYGQA
+130 IAAVLKKGKRFYGQA

-161 QNGDIIGM
+161 QNGNIIGM

-182 TKSLFTQF
+182 TQSLFTQF
-190 AIVLA
+190 AIVLV
-195 IVIIVSVILV
+195 IVIMVSVILV
-205 LLFTRRINKRLNA
+205 LVFTRKINKRLNS
-218 LKCAF
+218 LKSAF

-238 SGDELSELSVYY
+238 TGDELSELSNYY
-250 NKMRMKLNNTIQTV
+250 NKMRMKLNDTIQTV

-291 ITEAVQHIANG
+291 ITEAVQQIANG
-302 AQHQITR
+302 AQDQIAR

-321 ADIRDISSNTAAIA
+321 ADIRDISANTAAIA

-351 IADVQAQMDAI
+351 IANVQAQMDAI
-362 HHSIQKSGEIIQQL
+362 HQSIQKSGEIIHQL

-404 AIEAARAGEHGK
+404 AIEAARAGEQGK

-435 AGQISTLITE
+435 AGQISKLIIE

-450 NQSARSV
+450 NRSARSV

-472 RTKDAFKEIAAA
+472 RTRDAFKEIAAA
-484 TCEISAEISDLS
+484 TGEISAEISDLS
-496 ASVSN
+496 ASVTN

-523 TENTRQ
+523 TKNTRQ

-561 ISQFKMID
+561 ISQFKMIN
-569 QPENG
+569 QAENG
-574 R
+574 

>member
-1 MLIKQLKLKLGTK
+1 MLIKRFKMKLGTK
-14 ILCMVFVIILL
+14 ILCLVFVVILL
-25 FSVSV
+25 FSASV

-57 SAYIDDA
+57 STYIDDVM
-64 ISGDWQVKNN
+64 SGDWQVKNN
-74 KLYKGKIQIN
+74 KLYKGQTQIN

-97 GDTVTIFQGDTRVAT
+97 GDTITIFQGDTRVAT
-112 NVMKSGE
+112 NVMKNGE
-119 RAVGTQASSEV
+119 RAVDTQASSEV
-130 IDAVLKSGKRFYGQA
+130 IAAVLKKGKRFYGQA

-161 QNGDIIGM
+161 QNGNIIGM

-182 TKSLFTQF
+182 TQSLFTQF
-190 AIVLA
+190 AIVLV

-205 LLFTRRINKRLNA
+205 LVFTRKINKRLNA
-218 LKCAF
+218 LKSAF

-238 SGDELSELSVYY
+238 TGDELSELSVYY
-250 NKMRMKLNNTIQTV
+250 NKMRMKLNDTIQTV

-291 ITEAVQHIANG
+291 ITEAVQQIANG
-302 AQHQITR
+302 AQDQITR

-321 ADIRDISSNTAAIA
+321 ADIRDISANTAAIA

-351 IADVQAQMDAI
+351 IANVQAQMDAI
-362 HHSIQKSGEIIQQL
+362 HQSIQKSGEIIHQL

-404 AIEAARAGEHGK
+404 AIEAARAGEQGK

-435 AGQISTLITE
+435 AGQISKLIIE

-450 NQSARSV
+450 NRSARSV

-472 RTKDAFKEIAAA
+472 RTRDAFKEIAAA
-484 TCEISAEISDLS
+484 TGEISAEISDLS
-496 ASVSN
+496 ASVTN

-523 TENTRQ
+523 TKNTRQ

-561 ISQFKMID
+561 ISQFKMIN
-569 QPENG
+569 QAENG
-574 R
+574 

>member
-1 MLIKQLKLKLGTK
+1 MLIKRFKMKLGTK
-14 ILCMVFVIILL
+14 ILCLVFVVILL
-25 FSVSV
+25 FSASV

-57 SAYIDDA
+57 STYIDDVM
-64 ISGDWQVKNN
+64 SGDWQVKNN
-74 KLYKGKIQIN
+74 KLYKGQTQIN

-97 GDTVTIFQGDTRVAT
+97 GDTITIFQGDTRVAT
-112 NVMKSGE
+112 NVMKNGE

-130 IDAVLKSGKRFYGQA
+130 IAAVLKKGKRFYGQA

-161 QNGDIIGM
+161 QNGNIIGM

-182 TKSLFTQF
+182 TQSLFTQF
-190 AIVLA
+190 AIVLV
-195 IVIIVSVILV
+195 IVIMVSVILV
-205 LLFTRRINKRLNA
+205 LVFTRKINKRLNA
-218 LKCAF
+218 LKSAF

-238 SGDELSELSVYY
+238 TGDELSELSVYY
-250 NKMRMKLNNTIQTV
+250 NKMRMKLNETIQTV

-291 ITEAVQHIANG
+291 ITEAVQQIANG
-302 AQHQITR
+302 AQDQITR

-321 ADIRDISSNTAAIA
+321 ADIRDISANTAAIA

-351 IADVQAQMDAI
+351 IANVQAQMDAI
-362 HHSIQKSGEIIQQL
+362 HQSIQKSGEIIHQL

-404 AIEAARAGEHGK
+404 AIEAARAGEQGK

-435 AGQISTLITE
+435 AGQISKLIIE

-450 NQSARSV
+450 NRSARSV
-457 EHVKTEAAEGVTMIQ
+457 EYVKTEAAEGVTMIQ
-472 RTKDAFKEIAAA
+472 RTRDAFKEIAAA
-484 TCEISAEISDLS
+484 TSEISAEISDLS
-496 ASVSN
+496 ASVTN
-501 ISASAHQIND
+501 ISASAHHIND

-523 TENTRQ
+523 TKNTRQ

-561 ISQFKMID
+561 ISQFKMIN
-569 QPENG
+569 QAENG
-574 R
+574 

>member
-1 MLIKQLKLKLGTK
+1 MLIKRFKMKLGTK
-14 ILCMVFVIILL
+14 ILCLVFVVILL
-25 FSVSV
+25 FSASV

-57 SAYIDDA
+57 STYIDDVM
-64 ISGDWQVKNN
+64 SGDWQVKNN
-74 KLYKGKIQIN
+74 KLYKGQTQIN

-97 GDTVTIFQGDTRVAT
+97 GDTITIFQGDTRVAT
-112 NVMKSGE
+112 NVMKNGE

-130 IDAVLKSGKRFYGQA
+130 IAAVLKKGKRFYGQA

-161 QNGDIIGM
+161 QNGNIIGM

-182 TKSLFTQF
+182 TQSLFTQF
-190 AIVLA
+190 AIVLV
-195 IVIIVSVILV
+195 IVIMVSVILV
-205 LLFTRRINKRLNA
+205 LVFTRKINKRLNA
-218 LKCAF
+218 LKSAF

-238 SGDELSELSVYY
+238 TGDELSELSVYY
-250 NKMRMKLNNTIQTV
+250 NKMRMKLNDTIQTV
-264 QQSALQLASA
+264 KQSALQLASA

-291 ITEAVQHIANG
+291 ITEAVQQIANG
-302 AQHQITR
+302 AQDQITR

-321 ADIRDISSNTAAIA
+321 ADIRDISANTAAIA

-351 IADVQAQMDAI
+351 IANVQAQMDAI
-362 HHSIQKSGEIIQQL
+362 HQSIQKSGEIIHQL

-404 AIEAARAGEHGK
+404 AIEAARAGEQGK

-435 AGQISTLITE
+435 AGQISKLIIE

-450 NQSARSV
+450 NRSARSV

-472 RTKDAFKEIAAA
+472 RTRDAFKEIAAA
-484 TCEISAEISDLS
+484 TGEISAEISDLS
-496 ASVSN
+496 ASVTN
-501 ISASAHQIND
+501 ISASAHHIND

-523 TENTRQ
+523 TKNTRQ

-561 ISQFKMID
+561 ISQFKMIN
-569 QPENG
+569 QAENG
-574 R
+574 

>member
-1 MLIKQLKLKLGTK
+1 MLIKRFKMKLGTK
-14 ILCMVFVIILL
+14 ILCLVFVVILL
-25 FSVSV
+25 FSASV

-57 SAYIDDA
+57 STYIDDVM
-64 ISGDWQVKNN
+64 SGDWQVKNN
-74 KLYKGKIQIN
+74 KLYKGQTQIN

-97 GDTVTIFQGDTRVAT
+97 GDTITIFQGDTRVAT
-112 NVMKSGE
+112 NVMKNGE

-130 IDAVLKSGKRFYGQA
+130 IAAVLKKGKRFYGQA

-161 QNGDIIGM
+161 QNGNIIGM

-182 TKSLFTQF
+182 TQSLFTQF
-190 AIVLA
+190 AIVLV
-195 IVIIVSVILV
+195 IVIMVSVILV
-205 LLFTRRINKRLNA
+205 LVFTRKINKRLNA
-218 LKCAF
+218 LKSAF

-238 SGDELSELSVYY
+238 TGDELSELSVYY
-250 NKMRMKLNNTIQTV
+250 NKMRMKLNDTIQTV

-291 ITEAVQHIANG
+291 ITEAVQQIANG
-302 AQHQITR
+302 AQDQITR

-321 ADIRDISSNTAAIA
+321 ADIRDISANTAAIA

-351 IADVQAQMDAI
+351 IANVQAQMDAI
-362 HHSIQKSGEIIQQL
+362 HQSIQKSGEIIHQL

-404 AIEAARAGEHGK
+404 AIEAARAGEQGK

-435 AGQISTLITE
+435 AGQISKLIIE

-450 NQSARSV
+450 NRSARSV

-472 RTKDAFKEIAAA
+472 RTRDAFKEIAAA
-484 TCEISAEISDLS
+484 TGVSAEISDLS
-496 ASVSN
+496 ASVTN

-523 TENTRQ
+523 TKNTRQ

-561 ISQFKMID
+561 ISQFKMIN
-569 QPENG
+569 QAENG
-574 R
+574 

>member
-1 MLIKQLKLKLGTK
+1 MLIKRFKMKLGTK
-14 ILCMVFVIILL
+14 ILCLVFVVILL
-25 FSVSV
+25 FSASV
-30 GTVMLKEITESMK
+30 GTVMLKEITENMK

-57 SAYIDDA
+57 STYIDDVM
-64 ISGDWQVKNN
+64 SGNWQVKNN
-74 KLYKGKIQIN
+74 KLYKGQTQIN

-97 GDTVTIFQGDTRVAT
+97 GDTITIFQGDTRVAT
-112 NVMKSGE
+112 NVMKNGE
-119 RAVGTQASSEV
+119 RVVGTQASSEV
-130 IDAVLKSGKRFYGQA
+130 IAAVLKKGKRFYGQA

-161 QNGDIIGM
+161 QNGNIIGM

-182 TKSLFTQF
+182 TQSLFTQF
-190 AIVLA
+190 AIVLV

-205 LLFTRRINKRLNA
+205 LVFTRKINKRLTA
-218 LKCAF
+218 LKSAF

-238 SGDELSELSVYY
+238 TGDELSELSVYY
-250 NKMRMKLNNTIQTV
+250 NKMRMKLNDTIQTV

-291 ITEAVQHIANG
+291 ITEAVQQIANG
-302 AQHQITR
+302 AQDQITR

-321 ADIRDISSNTAAIA
+321 ADIRDISANTAAIA

-351 IADVQAQMDAI
+351 IANVQAQMDAI
-362 HHSIQKSGEIIQQL
+362 HQSIQKSGEIIHQL

-404 AIEAARAGEHGK
+404 AIEAARAGEQGK

-435 AGQISTLITE
+435 AGQISKLIIE
-445 IQKDM
+445 IQNDM
-450 NQSARSV
+450 NRSARSV

-472 RTKDAFKEIAAA
+472 RTRDAFKEIAAA
-484 TCEISAEISDLS
+484 TGEISAEISDLS
-496 ASVSN
+496 ASVTN

-523 TENTRQ
+523 TKNTRQ

-561 ISQFKMID
+561 ISQFKMIN
-569 QPENG
+569 QAANG
-574 R
+574 

>member
-1 MLIKQLKLKLGTK
+1 MLIKRFKMKLGTK
-14 ILCMVFVIILL
+14 ILCLVFVVILL
-25 FSVSV
+25 FSASV
-30 GTVMLKEITESMK
+30 GTVMLKEITENMK

-57 SAYIDDA
+57 STYIDDV

-74 KLYKGKIQIN
+74 KLYKGQTQIN
-84 GNEDIVDLLGEKT
+84 GNEELVDLLGEKT
-97 GDTVTIFQGDTRVAT
+97 GDTITIFQGDTRVAT
-112 NVMKSGE
+112 NVMKNGE

-130 IDAVLKSGKRFYGQA
+130 IAAVLKKGKCFYGQA

-161 QNGDIIGM
+161 QNGSIIGM

-182 TKSLFTQF
+182 TQSLFTQF
-190 AIVLA
+190 AIVLV
-195 IVIIVSVILV
+195 IVIMLSVILV
-205 LLFTRRINKRLNA
+205 LVFTRKINKRLNA
-218 LKCAF
+218 LKSAF

-238 SGDELSELSVYY
+238 TGDELSELSVYY
-250 NKMRMKLNNTIQTV
+250 NKMRMKLNDTIQTV

-291 ITEAVQHIANG
+291 ITEAVQQIANG
-302 AQHQITR
+302 AQDQIIR

-321 ADIRDISSNTAAIA
+321 ADIRDISANTAAIA

-351 IADVQAQMDAI
+351 IANVQAQMDAI
-362 HHSIQKSGEIIQQL
+362 HQSIQKSGEIIHQL

-404 AIEAARAGEHGK
+404 AIEAARAGEQGK

-435 AGQISTLITE
+435 AGQISKLIIE

-450 NQSARSV
+450 NRSARSV

-472 RTKDAFKEIAAA
+472 HTRDAFKEIAAA
-484 TCEISAEISDLS
+484 TGEISAEISDLS
-496 ASVSN
+496 ASVTN

-523 TENTRQ
+523 TKNTRQ

-561 ISQFKMID
+561 ISQFKMIN
-569 QPENG
+569 QAENG
-574 R
+574 

>member
-1 MLIKQLKLKLGTK
+1 MLIKRFKMKLGTK
-14 ILCMVFVIILL
+14 ILCLVFVVILL
-25 FSVSV
+25 FSASV

-57 SAYIDDA
+57 SAYIDDVM
-64 ISGDWQVKNN
+64 SGDWQVKNN
-74 KLYKGKIQIN
+74 KLYKGQTQIN

-97 GDTVTIFQGDTRVAT
+97 GDTITIFQGDTRVAT
-112 NVMKSGE
+112 NVMKNGE

-130 IDAVLKSGKRFYGQA
+130 IAAVLKKGKRFYGQA

-161 QNGDIIGM
+161 QNGNIIGM

-182 TKSLFTQF
+182 TQSLFTQF
-190 AIVLA
+190 AIVLV

-205 LLFTRRINKRLNA
+205 LVFTRKINKRLNA
-218 LKCAF
+218 LKNAF

-238 SGDELSELSVYY
+238 TGDELSELSVYY
-250 NKMRMKLNNTIQTV
+250 NKMRMKLNDTIQSV

-291 ITEAVQHIANG
+291 ITEAVQQIANG
-302 AQHQITR
+302 AQDQITR

-321 ADIRDISSNTAAIA
+321 ADIRDISANTAAIA

-351 IADVQAQMDAI
+351 IANVQAQMDAI
-362 HHSIQKSGEIIQQL
+362 HQSIQKSGEIIHQL

-404 AIEAARAGEHGK
+404 AIEAARAGEQGK

-435 AGQISTLITE
+435 AGQISKLIIE

-450 NQSARSV
+450 NRSARSV

-472 RTKDAFKEIAAA
+472 RTRDAFREIAAA
-484 TCEISAEISDLS
+484 TGEISAEISDLS
-496 ASVSN
+496 ASVTN
-501 ISASAHQIND
+501 ISASAHHIND

-523 TENTRQ
+523 TKNTRQ

-561 ISQFKMID
+561 ISQFKMVN
-569 QPENG
+569 QAENG
-574 R
+574 

>member
-1 MLIKQLKLKLGTK
+1 MLIKRFKMKLGTK
-14 ILCMVFVIILL
+14 ILCLVFVVILL
-25 FSVSV
+25 FSASV

-57 SAYIDDA
+57 STYIDDVM
-64 ISGDWQVKNN
+64 SGDWQVKNN
-74 KLYKGKIQIN
+74 KLYKGQTQIN

-97 GDTVTIFQGDTRVAT
+97 GDTITIFQGDTRVAT
-112 NVMKSGE
+112 NVMKNGE

-130 IDAVLKSGKRFYGQA
+130 IAAVLKKGKRFYGQA

-161 QNGDIIGM
+161 QNGNIIGM

-182 TKSLFTQF
+182 TQSLFTQF
-190 AIVLA
+190 AIVLV

-205 LLFTRRINKRLNA
+205 LVFTRKINKRLNA
-218 LKCAF
+218 LKSAF

-230 MTIEVSDK
+230 MTIELSDK
-238 SGDELSELSVYY
+238 TGDELSELSVYY
-250 NKMRMKLNNTIQTV
+250 NKMRMKLNDTIQTV

-291 ITEAVQHIANG
+291 ITEAVQQIANG
-302 AQHQITR
+302 AQDQITR

-321 ADIRDISSNTAAIA
+321 ADIRDISANTAAIS

-351 IADVQAQMDAI
+351 IANVQAQMDAI
-362 HHSIQKSGEIIQQL
+362 HQSIQKSGEIIHQL

-404 AIEAARAGEHGK
+404 AIEAARAGEQGK

-435 AGQISTLITE
+435 AGQISKLIIE

-450 NQSARSV
+450 NRSARSV

-472 RTKDAFKEIAAA
+472 RTRDAFKEIAAA
-484 TCEISAEISDLS
+484 TGEISAEISDLS
-496 ASVSN
+496 ASVTN

-523 TENTRQ
+523 TKNTRQ

-561 ISQFKMID
+561 ISQFKMIN
-569 QPENG
+569 QAENG
-574 R
+574 

>member
-1 MLIKQLKLKLGTK
+1 MLIKRFKMKLGTK
-14 ILCMVFVIILL
+14 ILCLVFVVILL
-25 FSVSV
+25 FSASV

-57 SAYIDDA
+57 STYIDDVM
-64 ISGDWQVKNN
+64 SGDWQVKNN
-74 KLYKGKIQIN
+74 KLYKGQTQIN

-97 GDTVTIFQGDTRVAT
+97 GDTITIFQGDTRVAT
-112 NVMKSGE
+112 NVMKNGE
-119 RAVGTQASSEV
+119 RAVDTQASSEV
-130 IDAVLKSGKRFYGQA
+130 IAAVLKKGKRFYGQA

-161 QNGDIIGM
+161 QNGNIIGM

-182 TKSLFTQF
+182 TQSLFTQF
-190 AIVLA
+190 AIVLV
-195 IVIIVSVILV
+195 IVIILSVILV
-205 LLFTRRINKRLNA
+205 LVFTRKINKRLNA
-218 LKCAF
+218 LKSAF

-238 SGDELSELSVYY
+238 TGDELSELSVYY
-250 NKMRMKLNNTIQTV
+250 NKMRMKLNDTIQTV

-291 ITEAVQHIANG
+291 ITEAVQQIANG
-302 AQHQITR
+302 AQDQITR

-321 ADIRDISSNTAAIA
+321 ADIRDISANTAAIA

-351 IADVQAQMDAI
+351 IANVQAQMDAI
-362 HHSIQKSGEIIQQL
+362 HQSIQKSGEIIHQL

-404 AIEAARAGEHGK
+404 AIEAARAGEQGK

-435 AGQISTLITE
+435 AGQISKLIIE

-450 NQSARSV
+450 NRSARSV

-472 RTKDAFKEIAAA
+472 RTRDAFKEIAAA
-484 TCEISAEISDLS
+484 TGEISAEISDLS
-496 ASVSN
+496 ASVTN
-501 ISASAHQIND
+501 ISASAHHIND

-523 TENTRQ
+523 TKNTRQ

-561 ISQFKMID
+561 ISQFKMIN
-569 QPENG
+569 QAENG
-574 R
+574 

>member
-1 MLIKQLKLKLGTK
+1 MLIKRFKMKLGTK
-14 ILCMVFVIILL
+14 ILCLVFVVILL
-25 FSVSV
+25 FSASV

-57 SAYIDDA
+57 STYIDDVM
-64 ISGDWQVKNN
+64 SGDWQVKNN
-74 KLYKGKIQIN
+74 KLYKGQTQIN

-97 GDTVTIFQGDTRVAT
+97 GDTITIFQGNTRVAT
-112 NVMKSGE
+112 NVMKNGE

-130 IDAVLKSGKRFYGQA
+130 IAAVLKKGKRFYGQA

-161 QNGDIIGM
+161 QNGNIIGM

-182 TKSLFTQF
+182 TQSLFTQF
-190 AIVLA
+190 AIVLV
-195 IVIIVSVILV
+195 IVIMVSVILV
-205 LLFTRRINKRLNA
+205 LVFTRKINKRLNA
-218 LKCAF
+218 LKSAF

-238 SGDELSELSVYY
+238 TGDELSELSVYY
-250 NKMRMKLNNTIQTV
+250 NKMRMKLNDTIQTV

-291 ITEAVQHIANG
+291 ITEAVQQIANG
-302 AQHQITR
+302 AQDQIAR

-321 ADIRDISSNTAAIA
+321 ADIRDISANTASIA

-351 IADVQAQMDAI
+351 IANVQAQMDAI
-362 HHSIQKSGEIIQQL
+362 HQSIQKSGEIIHQL

-404 AIEAARAGEHGK
+404 AIEAARAGEQGK

-435 AGQISTLITE
+435 AGQISKLIIE
-445 IQKDM
+445 IQNDM
-450 NQSARSV
+450 NRSARSV

-472 RTKDAFKEIAAA
+472 RTRDAFKEIAVA
-484 TCEISAEISDLS
+484 TGEISAEISDLS
-496 ASVSN
+496 ASVTN

-523 TENTRQ
+523 TKNTRQ

-534 EEQFAAM
+534 EEQFASM

-561 ISQFKMID
+561 ISQFKMIN
-569 QPENG
+569 QAEKG
-574 R
+574 

>member
-1 MLIKQLKLKLGTK
+1 MLIKRLEMKLGTK
-14 ILCMVFVIILL
+14 ILCLVFVVILL
-25 FSVSV
+25 FSASV

-57 SAYIDDA
+57 STYIDDVM
-64 ISGDWQVKNN
+64 SGDWQVKNN
-74 KLYKGKIQIN
+74 KLYKGQTQIN

-97 GDTVTIFQGDTRVAT
+97 GDTITIFQGDTRVAT
-112 NVMKSGE
+112 NVMKNGE

-130 IDAVLKSGKRFYGQA
+130 IAAVLKKGKRFYGQA

-161 QNGDIIGM
+161 QNGNIIGM

-182 TKSLFTQF
+182 TQSLFTQF
-190 AIVLA
+190 AIVLV
-195 IVIIVSVILV
+195 IVIMVSVILV
-205 LLFTRRINKRLNA
+205 LVFTRKINKRLNA
-218 LKCAF
+218 LKSAF

-238 SGDELSELSVYY
+238 TGDELSELSVYY
-250 NKMRMKLNNTIQTV
+250 NKMRMKLNDTIQTV

-291 ITEAVQHIANG
+291 ITEAVQQIANG
-302 AQHQITR
+302 AQDQITR

-321 ADIRDISSNTAAIA
+321 ADIRDISANTAAIA
-335 DKGQLAQSKA
+335 DKGQLTQSKA

-351 IADVQAQMDAI
+351 IANVQAQMDAI
-362 HHSIQKSGEIIQQL
+362 HQSIQKSGEIIHQL

-404 AIEAARAGEHGK
+404 AIEAARAGEQGK

-435 AGQISTLITE
+435 AGQISKLIIE

-450 NQSARSV
+450 NRSARSV

-472 RTKDAFKEIAAA
+472 RTRDAFKEIAAA
-484 TCEISAEISDLS
+484 TGEISAEISDLS
-496 ASVSN
+496 ASVTN

-511 SFAANTADIKES
+511 SFAANMADIKES
-523 TENTRQ
+523 TKNTRQ

-561 ISQFKMID
+561 ISQFKMIN
-569 QPENG
+569 QAANG
-574 R
+574 

>member
-1 MLIKQLKLKLGTK
+1 MLIKRFKMKLGTK
-14 ILCMVFVIILL
+14 ILCLVFVVILL
-25 FSVSV
+25 FSASV

-57 SAYIDDA
+57 STYIDDVM
-64 ISGDWQVKNN
+64 SGDWQVKNN
-74 KLYKGKIQIN
+74 KLYKGQTQIN

-97 GDTVTIFQGDTRVAT
+97 GDTITIFQGDTRVAT
-112 NVMKSGE
+112 NVMKNGE

-130 IDAVLKSGKRFYGQA
+130 IAAVLKKGKRFYGQA

-161 QNGDIIGM
+161 QNGNIIGM

-182 TKSLFTQF
+182 TQSLFTQF
-190 AIVLA
+190 AIVLV

-205 LLFTRRINKRLNA
+205 LVFTRKINKRLNA
-218 LKCAF
+218 LKSAF

-238 SGDELSELSVYY
+238 TGDELSELSLYY
-250 NKMRMKLNNTIQTV
+250 NKMRMKLNDTIQTV

-291 ITEAVQHIANG
+291 ITEAVQQIANG
-302 AQHQITR
+302 AQDQITR

-321 ADIRDISSNTAAIA
+321 ADIRDISANTAAIA

-351 IADVQAQMDAI
+351 IANVQAQMDAI
-362 HHSIQKSGEIIQQL
+362 HQSIQKSGEIIHQL

-404 AIEAARAGEHGK
+404 AIEAARAGEQGK

-435 AGQISTLITE
+435 AGQISKLIIE

-450 NQSARSV
+450 NRSARSV

-472 RTKDAFKEIAAA
+472 RTRDAFKEIAAA
-484 TCEISAEISDLS
+484 TGEISAEISDLS
-496 ASVSN
+496 ASVTN
-501 ISASAHQIND
+501 ISASAHHIND

-523 TENTRQ
+523 TKNTRQ

-561 ISQFKMID
+561 ISQFKMIN
-569 QPENG
+569 QAENG
-574 R
+574 